1 LKTGL
6 LPGINQLLAILVV
19 LLTFLPLVLYW
30 RKRLSAEK
38 SYLCI
43 VVFWTINGILYFPE
57 MFHWAWY
64 KAVTN
69 QITLYYNLIDP
80 PLIILTF
87 YYIFKKKFF
96 LNLLGAFVIFEV
108 VMIAWKGFNFDSN
121 NYIIGLGSL
130 ISLIMNLW
138 GISRY
143 FMNVEHTEKE
153 NVLVFVYA
161 GFIFYYG
168 LFAIVFNY
176 NYLHTSG
183 TEMPYVVF
191 INYSAVILSTS
202 LISYGFWK
210 YATVKYSEEKY

>member
-1 LKTGL
+1 
-6 LPGINQLLAILVV
+6 
-19 LLTFLPLVLYW
+19 
-30 RKRLSAEK
+30 
-38 SYLCI
+38 
-43 VVFWTINGILYFPE
+43 
-57 MFHWAWY
+57 
-64 KAVTN
+64 
-69 QITLYYNLIDP
+69 
-80 PLIILTF
+80 
-87 YYIFKKKFF
+87 
-96 LNLLGAFVIFEV
+96 
-108 VMIAWKGFNFDSN
+108 
-121 NYIIGLGSL
+121 
-130 ISLIMNLW
+130 MNLW